1 MEAFKQVG
9 VGVGK
14 VFAGIGQGVNA
25 GVFAIIG
32 EKDKSQVYLV

>member
-1 MEAFKQVG
+1 VG

-14 VFAGIGQGVNA
+14 VCAGIGQGVNA

-32 EKDKSQVYLV
+32 EKDKS